1 MHRTRTS
8 DIDRISEALNHVL
21 KGGTPAPIELPP
33 DFPDDEIRQLTAYVN
48 RFLEQYQLLAHA
60 ASAFCSGDI
69 DVSLPRSS
77 LHICQSLKNLQAN
90 LRHLTWCTA
99 QVAEGDY
106 SQRVDFMGEFSRSFN
121 RMVETLDA
129 NRTALLRRTRPANPC
144 CFPPRSMMR
153 EWSCGV
159 RPSLVSSWQVAVR
172 RVC

>member
-33 DFPDDEIRQLTAYVN
+33 DFPNDEIRQLTAYVN
-48 RFLEQYQLLAHA
+48 RFLEQYQLLTHA

-129 NRTALLRRTRPANPC
+129 NRTALLSRNRELEIASTTDALTGLLNRRGAR
-144 CFPPRSMMR
+144 
-153 EWSCGV
+153 
-159 RPSLVSSWQVAVR
+159 
-172 RVC
+172 